1 MKTLLVAGALV
12 LALISG
18 VARNPAALADP
29 NADWARI
36 VHTIR

>member
-1 MKTLLVAGALV
+1 MKTLLVAGALA

-18 VARNPAALADP
+18 ALRDPAGLADP

-36 VHTIR
+36 VRTVR